1 MSIEV
6 TLNNRSPIQ
15 ASINDADPLQV
26 EMMHT
31 KSSGNSA
38 SKIRVVDVN
47 LYASAWV
54 GSQSPYSQVVEVEGA
69 TRYSKVD
76 LQPSVEQLDIFHDKD
91 IAFSTENED
100 GVVTVF
106 VVGDK
111 PSIDY
116 VIQATVTEVVL

>member
-6 TLNNRSPIQ
+6 SLNRRTPIQ
-15 ASINDADPLQV
+15 ATLNSGDPLQV
-26 EMMHT
+26 EMMHS
-31 KSSGNSA
+31 KSAGGSA
-38 SKIRVVDVN
+38 SSVRVVDVN

-54 GSQSPYSQVVEVEGA
+54 GSQSPYYQVVEVEGA

-91 IAFSTENED
+91 IAFSTENEE